1 MEGFLNVWKPKGLTS
16 FGAVARIRRAAKT
29 KRVGHGGTLDPL
41 AEGVLPVLLGR
52 ATRLAPFLAGMAKIY
67 VATIELG
74 RTTDTLDA
82 EGKDLERRPFD
93 AVGREQVEALLPTF
107 TGEILQRPPMFSAVK
122 QHGQRLYSLARK
134 GIEVERP
141 PRPVRVHQIRLLH
154 WAPPSMTLEVV
165 CGGGT
170 YVRVL
175 AADVGEAL
183 GCGATLTGLVR
194 SRFGPFRGEAAVPL
208 ETAET
213 VLAKGEQSGI
223 LLPLGYPFEE
233 WPAVHL
239 AEEQAGQVALGRP
252 VKEGEG
258 RWTASSALDL
268 LYNPPLEG
276 TAFAYT
282 PTGELLAVLTRVEG
296 TGEWRPRTVLV

>member
-16 FGAVARIRRAAKT
+16 FGAVARIRRATKT

-41 AEGVLPVLLGR
+41 AEGVLPVLLGK
-52 ATRLAPFLAGMAKIY
+52 ATRLAPLLVGMAKVY

-74 RTTDTLDA
+74 RTTDTLDT
-82 EGKDLERRPFD
+82 EGEDLERRPFD
-93 AVGREQVEALLPTF
+93 AVGQEQVEALLPTF

-165 CGGGT
+165 CGKGT
-170 YVRVL
+170 YIRVL
-175 AADVGEAL
+175 AADMGEAL

-194 SRFGPFRGEAAVPL
+194 SRFGPFRGEAAILL

-213 VLAKGEQSGI
+213 LLAKGEQRGV

-239 AEEQAGQVALGRP
+239 AEEQASQVAMGWP

-258 RWTASSALDL
+258 RWTASSAPDL

-276 TAFAYT
+276 TALAYT
-282 PTGELLAVLTRVEG
+282 PTGELLAVLTRVKE